1 MKKIFA
7 IIAAVSVAFFSA
19 SAQNQ
24 VNTERYIDVIGSAE
38 MYVVPDEIHYEIT
51 LKEYFAEEFKKGAKP
66 EDYKTKVPMEKIEKE
81 FREALYSVGVAPEDI
96 RVKEVGDYWRSQ
108 GKDFQISKRFDIK
121 LTDYNMI
128 DKINSVIDTRG
139 VKYMNIGELKN
150 GKIQEY
156 KKECRI
162 NAVKAAREKASYLLK
177 ALGENLGRVISISD
191 NSYSPDVTYQ
201 AKASLMAMDMAP
213 REENVAAED
222 GFALIKISF
231 SINVRFAI
239 AD

>member
-7 IIAAVSVAFFSA
+7 IIAAVSVALISA
-19 SAQNQ
+19 SAQSQ
-24 VNTERYIDVIGSAE
+24 VNTERYIDVVGSAE

-81 FREALYSVGVAPEDI
+81 FREALYSIGIDPEDI
-96 RVKEVGDYWRSQ
+96 RVKEVGDYWRNQ
-108 GKDFQISKRFDIK
+108 GRDFKKKKKFDIK

-150 GKIQEY
+150 AKIQNY
-156 KKECRI
+156 RKECRI
-162 NAVKAAREKASYLLK
+162 NAVKAAREKATYLLE

-191 NSYSPDVTYQ
+191 NSYTPDVTYQ
-201 AKASLMAMDMAP
+201 AKASLMSMDMAP

-222 GFALIKISF
+222 GFALIKVSF